1 MLKKMVILGVI
12 GFVAVTA
19 LGGTKLASYI
29 RSEIREARE
38 RAESNIPPEKEIQRL
53 RNEIKLLDKDILA
66 VVNELAKQRVGVN
79 DLQTQT
85 EELAAKQ
92 SKDKEILTARIDA
105 LEKVA
110 QADQPVPVSHVTF
123 GNRTLAIADAKVE
136 LDAATKRYATNQKSL
151 DSLQALLANRIKVRD
166 ALEKQLETMKIQKG
180 ELTAAVD
187 DMEAQLAALKLQ
199 QMESKYQTDDTRLA
213 KIKEDLRKLKTNM
226 DVEKEK
232 LKLMPVVSEPTPAAN
247 TPSTDDLRSR
257 LNGTPAAKPAKPAGE
272 KIQSQVPIVD

>member
-105 LEKVA
+105 LEKA
-110 QADQPVPVSHVTF
+110 EGHVTF
-123 GNRTLAIADAKVE
+123 GNRTIAIADAKVE

-213 KIKEDLRKLKTNM
+213 KIKEDLRKLKTKM

>member
-29 RSEIREARE
+29 RSEIRDARE
-38 RAESNIPPEKEIQRL
+38 RAENNIPPEKEIQRL

-66 VVNELAKQRVGVN
+66 VVNELAKQRVAVN

-92 SKDKEILTARIDA
+92 SKDKEILTARLDA
-105 LEKVA
+105 LEKVEK
-110 QADQPVPVSHVTF
+110 ADQPVSHVTF

-136 LDAATKRYATNQKSL
+136 LDAATKRYEANQKAL
-151 DSLQALLANRIKVRD
+151 VSLQALQANRIKVRD
-166 ALEKQLETMKIQKG
+166 SLEKQLETMKAQKG

-199 QMESKYQTDDTRLA
+199 QMESKYQTDDTRMA
-213 KIKEDLRKLKTNM
+213 KIKEDLRKLKTRV
-226 DVEKEK
+226 DVEREK

-257 LNGTPAAKPAKPAGE
+257 LNGTPAAKPAKPEGD
-272 KIQSQVPIVD
+272 KTQKQVPIVD